1 MRLTERLKQ
10 WENDVRQR
18 AWQESLLEGKNEGI
32 REGES
37 LLLQRQLIRRFG
49 TLPKEVE
56 ERLRLASL
64 DELDAWGERV
74 LDANRLEEVFEEE
87 IGSS

>member
-49 TLPKEVE
+49 TCQVPDDYVAL
-56 ERLRLASL
+56 L
-64 DELDAWGERV
+64 
-74 LDANRLEEVFEEE
+74 
-87 IGSS
+87 